1 MMKPKR
7 RITESY
13 FETARK
19 QYSPLIHRQSL
30 RVATKRKQIEELKSI
45 ALDELLKC
53 MICYDSRGSFMTFF
67 HGRLYY
73 AFTHAR
79 DADHRACRANTMP
92 DNSIQG
98 ITAPCQNMDVGI
110 MIQECFDCLNQE
122 ERDVVTEIYFNNKTM
137 REISLCRG
145 VHATTIYRIKTR
157 AIEKMRQK
165 HGIGVK

>member
-1 MMKPKR
+1 MKPKR

-19 QYSPLIHRQSL
+19 QYSPLIHKQAL

-53 MICYDSRGSFMTFF
+53 MICYDRRGSFMTFF

-73 AFTHAR
+73 VFTHAR
-79 DADHRACRANTMP
+79 DADCRAGRAKTMSG
-92 DNSIQG
+92 NSIHG
-98 ITAPCQNMDVGI
+98 ITAPYQNIDVGI
-110 MIQECFDCLNQE
+110 MVQECFDCLNKE
-122 ERDVVTEIYFNNKTM
+122 ERDIITEIYFENKTM

-165 HGIGVK
+165 HGIEVE